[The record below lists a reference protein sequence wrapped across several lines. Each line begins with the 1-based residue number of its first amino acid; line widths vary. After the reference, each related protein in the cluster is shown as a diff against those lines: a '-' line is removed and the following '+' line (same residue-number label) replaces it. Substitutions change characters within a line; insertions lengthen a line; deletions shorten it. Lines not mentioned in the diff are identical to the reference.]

1 MTAMFKRILGVVVL
15 ALVLLAAVLIFQ
27 IRETKQLNGAVRD
40 AATNTPIAGAIV
52 KIGAARATTDAQ
64 GDYSIAVSRGRS
76 TLDVSADG
84 YLPQQT
90 TVDGDGLFAHSFTLD
105 LSLTPNRVTGVV
117 RDAETNAPLPHAQI
131 LIGDK
136 SIAANAQG
144 IFETRGVKEG
154 TSISAQAPG
163 YQPFAIIFDG
173 SSDFAVNLTP
183 NTVTVTAIDQ
193 YTNQPISNA
202 RIQTSDTIT
211 FTDAMGRVVLQ
222 RVNPGVIRASAQGYE
237 NGSAPFVGGEAQ
249 IALRP
254 NILDGVVTDA
264 ATGQPISGTL
274 VYSGT
279 VIVSTNAQGA
289 YHLDHV
295 PAKTTL
301 VFKAPGYRKTQIDV
315 SRATRR
321 DVKLAPFLVKGIH
334 IPFGIPADRVRE
346 LMDMVGKTELNAIVI
361 DVKSEK
367 GQIGW
372 DSQVPLAKD
381 ISAPTSR
388 GIDLHEVVSRCRAQ
402 NIYCI
407 ARLAVFQD
415 SLLANARPELAIR
428 NDAGN
433 VFVDA
438 GGASWTNPYNADAW
452 NYNIALAKEI
462 AGMGFDEVQFDYVRF
477 PGNVV
482 GPYFATP
489 NTEDT
494 RVAAIAGFLARAQKE
509 LRPTGVFL
517 SADVF
522 GLTTATTD
530 DQGTGQRLHDL
541 GAYLDYIS
549 PMVYPDTWADAS
561 DLIANGLGIHDCSE
575 AVRCPYEI
583 VYNSYKH
590 AVEKTSTKVRL
601 WLQAYP
607 GRGDFGVAQYRLQR
621 QAAIDAG
628 SYGWMFWSGTGT
640 YDIKTFDPPAK

>member
-1 MTAMFKRILGVVVL
+1 MFKRILSVVVL
-15 ALVLLAAVLIFQ
+15 ALVLLAAVLTFQ
-27 IRETKQLNGAVRD
+27 IRETKQLNGVVRD
-40 AATNTPIAGAIV
+40 AATSAPIAGAIV

-64 GDYSIAVSRGRS
+64 GDYSIAVSRGKS

-131 LIGDK
+131 LIGDQ

-144 IFETRGVKEG
+144 VFETRGVKEG

-163 YQPFAIIFDG
+163 YQPFAIVFDG

-193 YTNQPISNA
+193 YTNQPISDA
-202 RIQTSDTIT
+202 RIQSSDTIT
-211 FTDAMGRVVLQ
+211 FTDARGQVVLQ

-321 DVKLAPFLVKGIH
+321 DVKLASFLVKGIH
-334 IPFGIPADRVRE
+334 IPFGIP
-346 LMDMVGKTELNAIVI
+346 VI
-361 DVKSEK
+361 
-367 GQIGW
+367 
-372 DSQVPLAKD
+372 A
-381 ISAPTSR
+381 
-388 GIDLHEVVSRCRAQ
+388 C
-402 NIYCI
+402 
-407 ARLAVFQD
+407 
-415 SLLANARPELAIR
+415 AN
-428 NDAGN
+428 
-433 VFVDA
+433 
-438 GGASWTNPYNADAW
+438 
-452 NYNIALAKEI
+452 
-462 AGMGFDEVQFDYVRF
+462 
-477 PGNVV
+477 
-482 GPYFATP
+482 
-489 NTEDT
+489 
-494 RVAAIAGFLARAQKE
+494 
-509 LRPTGVFL
+509 
-517 SADVF
+517 
-522 GLTTATTD
+522 
-530 DQGTGQRLHDL
+530 
-541 GAYLDYIS
+541 
-549 PMVYPDTWADAS
+549 
-561 DLIANGLGIHDCSE
+561 
-575 AVRCPYEI
+575 
-583 VYNSYKH
+583 
-590 AVEKTSTKVRL
+590 
-601 WLQAYP
+601 
-607 GRGDFGVAQYRLQR
+607 
-621 QAAIDAG
+621 
-628 SYGWMFWSGTGT
+628 
-640 YDIKTFDPPAK
+640 